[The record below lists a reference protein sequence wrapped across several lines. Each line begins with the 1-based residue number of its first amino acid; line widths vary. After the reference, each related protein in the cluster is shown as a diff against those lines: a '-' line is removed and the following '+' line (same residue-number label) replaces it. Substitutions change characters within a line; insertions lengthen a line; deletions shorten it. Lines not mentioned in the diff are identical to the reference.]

1 MEGCVSSDTLLTLR
15 LLRLLAV
22 INCQR
27 EILYFTC
34 FTSTKVQILMQGR
47 IQVINCQ
54 WEMLYKG
61 HERVSFPRRTL
72 ISVGEFALQSTNV
85 FALLVQQYKY

>member
-27 EILYFTC
+27 EMLYFTC
-34 FTSTKVQILMQGR
+34 FISTKVRMLMQER

-54 WEMLYKG
+54 WEMLYTG
-61 HERVSFPRRTL
+61 HDRVAFPRRTL
-72 ISVGEFALQSTNV
+72 ISVGEFAL
-85 FALLVQQYKY
+85 